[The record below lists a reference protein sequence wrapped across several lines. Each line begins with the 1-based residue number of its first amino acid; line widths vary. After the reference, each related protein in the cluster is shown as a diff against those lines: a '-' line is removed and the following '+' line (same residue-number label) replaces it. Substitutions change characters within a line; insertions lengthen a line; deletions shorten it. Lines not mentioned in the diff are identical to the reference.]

1 MQNDQCWE
9 THLWYTTT
17 VISLTRDEQNIAHL
31 YLKSDFIP
39 PPPSPLHLY
48 VVLTKAEIALLSSI
62 GQRLEYHKP
71 ENLSWLNT
79 TAYSFLRSQC

>member
-17 VISLTRDEQNIAHL
+17 VISLTRDEQDIAHL

-39 PPPSPLHLY
+39 PPPFPAPFICCPYESRDSAVELY
-48 VVLTKAEIALLSSI
+48 W
-62 GQRLEYHKP
+62 P
-71 ENLSWLNT
+71 EVGI
-79 TAYSFLRSQC
+79 SQARKSQLVKYNSL